1 MDRLEL
7 QRIILHPCVNETD
20 LVILIGNFSIPAG
33 LRIAEAALSR
43 QEVHQ
48 LILQMCFALKYY
60 FD

>member
-48 LILQMCFALKYY
+48 FNSSNVFCTEILL
-60 FD
+60 